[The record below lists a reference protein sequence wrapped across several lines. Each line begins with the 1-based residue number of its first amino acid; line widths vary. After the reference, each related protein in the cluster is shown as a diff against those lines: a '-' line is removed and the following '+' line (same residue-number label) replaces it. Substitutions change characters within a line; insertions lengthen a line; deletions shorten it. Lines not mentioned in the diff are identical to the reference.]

1 MLTFTQRRDMPGY
14 QCFRGNI
21 KRNGDEAFIAEIGE
35 SCVRGEDPSINEMKI
50 TKTAS
55 CQRAPAA
62 AYVPVLS
69 WDSRAADKLPN
80 SLPKQRVQTTV
91 NGRHSDSSNP
101 PAINPVNLNG
111 GYSNGYT
118 NYNPQRYGDQQQTAN
133 TLNSA
138 THADPTYPA
147 SVSNRPQIS
156 IVMNNDHY
164 EQANGKRKSM
174 VTKRPQRVPYLN
186 YNSSA
191 RSFGA
196 LSGCLLLTSI
206 IVAAFGHLRF
216 RKL

>member
-35 SCVRGEDPSINEMKI
+35 SCIRGEDPSINEMKI
-50 TKTAS
+50 TKQAS

-91 NGRHSDSSNP
+91 NGRHSD
-101 PAINPVNLNG
+101 PANSMPTIPNANL
-111 GYSNGYT
+111 NGYT
-118 NYNPQRYGDQQQTAN
+118 NYQSQRNADQPQTTN
-133 TLNSA
+133 TLNA
-138 THADPTYPA
+138 EPFYPA
-147 SVSNRPQIS
+147 SGASNRPQIS
-156 IVMNNDHY
+156 IVVNNAHY
-164 EQANGKRKSM
+164 LAEQPNGKHKSM

-186 YNSSA
+186 YNSS
-191 RSFGA
+191 SGPFV
-196 LSGCLLLTSI
+196 LSGGLFVAS
-206 IVAAFGHLRF
+206 IVAALLSPLRL
-216 RKL
+216 RKF